1 MGENENLGF
10 TFEVKPY
17 DFSTFNRF
25 FGATTPWVEA
35 GTSAT
40 NAWNGNIYGELTV
53 ADPTLQQGIVRVKSE
68 QECIAEKYEPIA
80 NKLVED
86 FYKSSQKP
94 IELLNEITAQQIS
107 KASEETLKAMSKSF
121 PLAFK
126 SPKRKHYKPKFT
138 L

>member
-1 MGENENLGF
+1 MGENEKLRF
-10 TFEVKPY
+10 TDRSKPY
-17 DFSTFNRF
+17 DIT
-25 FGATTPWVEA
+25 ATTDWVDV

-40 NAWNGNIYGELTV
+40 THWNGNPCGILTV
-53 ADPTLQQGIVRVKSE
+53 ADPTLNQRIARLKSE
-68 QECIAEKYEPIA
+68 QECIAEKYKPIA
-80 NKLVED
+80 DNLVEEI
-86 FYKSSQKP
+86 YKSSQKP
-94 IELLNEITAQQIS
+94 ITLFEEIVQTC